1 MGEKKVVWFAGALH
15 IYLLTG
21 MGYGC
26 MFISWPARS
35 GALGGGKPIVFTA
48 NHSYKIAAFCIRPR
62 RRTPFVLWQGSLQ
75 AILIPIPIIAG
86 SVQNCLFLLPA

>member
-35 GALGGGKPIVFTA
+35 GALGGGKPIVFMQTILTKLL
-48 NHSYKIAAFCIRPR
+48 HSASAQDGAHQLFSCKGHCRP
-62 RRTPFVLWQGSLQ
+62 F
-75 AILIPIPIIAG
+75 
-86 SVQNCLFLLPA
+86 